1 MFSYLSVGDGSN
13 AIPEEAKINSLG
25 QSLRTKPKHTLKKKK
40 RKKNWNKDL
49 ALLLFINCL
58 RSFLCTLLKGVCHFT
73 PHHTTPQFLCVLL
86 PIKFLGKML
95 PEWLTPD
102 ECEG

>member
-40 RKKNWNKDL
+40 RKKILSEFKL
-49 ALLLFINCL
+49 PYKCASGCL
-58 RSFLCTLLKGVCHFT
+58 RHTHF
-73 PHHTTPQFLCVLL
+73 CVQ
-86 PIKFLGKML
+86 
-95 PEWLTPD
+95 D
-102 ECEG
+102 CELH

>member
-40 RKKNWNKDL
+40 KKKDL
-49 ALLLFINCL
+49 V
-58 RSFLCTLLKGVCHFT
+58 RV
-73 PHHTTPQFLCVLL
+73 
-86 PIKFLGKML
+86 
-95 PEWLTPD
+95 
-102 ECEG
+102 